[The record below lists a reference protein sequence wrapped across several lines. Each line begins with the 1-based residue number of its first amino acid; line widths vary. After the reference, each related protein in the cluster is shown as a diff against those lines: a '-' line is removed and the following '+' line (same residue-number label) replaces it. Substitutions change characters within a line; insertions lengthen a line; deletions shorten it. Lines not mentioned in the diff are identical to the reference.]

1 MTIEMKVIWE
11 QLGEWINSLKYS
23 FRVNLNRMDSD
34 N

>member
-11 QLGEWINSLKYS
+11 QLGEWINFLKYS
-23 FRVNLNRMDSD
+23 FRVNLNRMTSD